1 MAIDLIR
8 GGRIPNR
15 GFKPT
20 KSSNAYLKTLIKVTL
35 PHNLALCLPH
45 QKNLIQIQ

>member
-1 MAIDLIR
+1 MAIDLIQ

-20 KSSNAYLKTLIKVTL
+20 KSSNAYLKTLIKVISCPKL
-35 PHNLALCLPH
+35 SFMLS
-45 QKNLIQIQ
+45 

>member
-20 KSSNAYLKTLIKVTL
+20 KSTNNYLKTLIKVLTL
-35 PHNLALCLPH
+35 IIIALCILIK
-45 QKNLIQIQ
+45 KNIC